1 MKVVNELTDK
11 LRVLKEIA
19 EFLNEETDKFEM
31 IQGVLNLLIDNTN
44 YDTAWIIFI
53 DDKGKHE
60 LVGHYQL
67 PERLAA
73 NNYKFLKDD
82 TCWCVQKFNNNELP
96 KASNIIACSR
106 LEKANR
112 NQVVDEETITHHA
125 TVPLLSGEERY
136 GILNVG
142 ARNKRVYDEDE
153 LHLLES
159 IGFQIGSTLR
169 RIELNDQEKE
179 TIIVRERQRLARE
192 LHDSVNQMLF
202 SISITA
208 NAAQKL
214 TSIDK
219 VHDTFNRVE
228 TTARHAMQEMKA
240 LIWQLKPIGLENGL
254 INAIEQY
261 AALIDI
267 KVDITIDG
275 FYKVPDYIETQLYR
289 ITQEALNNVRKHAQ
303 TDIAHIHIE
312 LKDDAMQV
320 IIRDDGIGFDIDL
333 VKPESQG
340 LKNMKERMDKLGGIF
355 QVLSSK
361 YEGTIIKL
369 NFSL

>member
-1 MKVVNELTDK
+1 MVNELTDK

-219 VHDTFNRVE
+219 VYDTFNRVE

-333 VKPESQG
+333 VKPENQG

>member
-1 MKVVNELTDK
+1 
-11 LRVLKEIA
+11 
-19 EFLNEETDKFEM
+19 
-31 IQGVLNLLIDNTN
+31 
-44 YDTAWIIFI
+44 
-53 DDKGKHE
+53 
-60 LVGHYQL
+60 
-67 PERLAA
+67 
-73 NNYKFLKDD
+73 
-82 TCWCVQKFNNNELP
+82 
-96 KASNIIACSR
+96 
-106 LEKANR
+106 
-112 NQVVDEETITHHA
+112 
-125 TVPLLSGEERY
+125 
-136 GILNVG
+136 
-142 ARNKRVYDEDE
+142 
-153 LHLLES
+153 
-159 IGFQIGSTLR
+159 
-169 RIELNDQEKE
+169 
-179 TIIVRERQRLARE
+179 
-192 LHDSVNQMLF
+192 
-202 SISITA
+202 
-208 NAAQKL
+208 
-214 TSIDK
+214 
-219 VHDTFNRVE
+219 
-228 TTARHAMQEMKA
+228 MQEMKA

-333 VKPESQG
+333 VKPENQG